1 MTGSFLQDQNIC
13 QRAEAL
19 LSEMN
24 LNQKIGQMTQPER
37 MALTPEE
44 VTQYHLG
51 AVLSG
56 AGSCPGSNLP
66 QDWVNMN
73 DAFWAASMVQ
83 DAQHMAIPLI
93 YGVDATHGN
102 CNVQGATLFPHNIGF
117 GAANDPDLIKRA
129 AAVTAREL
137 LATGVEWGF
146 APMLAVANNIHWGR
160 TYESYS
166 EDPAI
171 VASFA
176 GEFVKGFQGTFDIDG
191 AVACVKHWVGDG
203 GTTNGIDQG
212 ETTLTMTELERTH
225 MTPYYAAI
233 DAGVMT
239 VMVSFNSWNGDKCH
253 SHKYLITD
261 VLKTKLGF
269 DGFVISD
276 FDGIDY
282 LSEDYYEAVGMAVNA
297 GIDMFMISKSWMEFI
312 AHLKR
317 HTQRGT
323 VPMQRIDDAVRRILK
338 VKLAYGLFEK
348 PRPAE
353 RSWSNHDSFGGPQ
366 HRAIAREA
374 VRKSLVLLKNQASL
388 LPLAK
393 HARILVAGKNADNLG
408 HQCGGFSIEL
418 QGSCGNELV
427 KGGSSIWD
435 GIKQVA
441 SAAVLSTEPDAADAD
456 PDLHDVAIVVIGECS
471 YAEGM
476 GDVRTGDH
484 VLVEAGSQIKG
495 IMNVREPYGSTLE
508 LANLH
513 PEDLQTIETIAEKGI
528 PVVVVLVSGRPL
540 VVTREL
546 DISTAFV
553 AAWLPGT
560 EGQGIADVLFGD
572 FDFQGRLSFSWPEC
586 TEDIASHGISDRKPL
601 FPLGYGLNYLNS

>member
-1 MTGSFLQDQNIC
+1 MTGSILHNQTISQK
-13 QRAEAL
+13 AEAL

-24 LNQKIGQMTQPER
+24 LDQKVGQMTQAER
-37 MALTPEE
+37 MTLTPED
-44 VTQYHLG
+44 VMQYHLG
-51 AVLSG
+51 GVLSG
-56 AGSCPGSNLP
+56 AGSSPGNNLP
-66 QDWVNMN
+66 EDWVSMN
-73 DAFWAASMVQ
+73 DAFWAASMTQ

-102 CNVQGATLFPHNIGF
+102 CNVQGATLFPHNIGL
-117 GAANDPDLIKRA
+117 GAANDPDLIRRVA
-129 AAVTAREL
+129 TITAREL

-146 APMLAVANNIHWGR
+146 APMLAVANDIHWGR

-212 ETTLTMTELERTH
+212 ETTLTLTELERTH
-225 MTPYYAAI
+225 MTPYYTAI
-233 DAGVMT
+233 DAGALT

-253 SHKYLITD
+253 SHKYLLTD
-261 VLKTKLGF
+261 VLKTKLRF
-269 DGFVISD
+269 NGFVISD

-282 LSEDYYEAVGMAVNA
+282 LSEDYYEAVALAVNA
-297 GIDMFMISKSWMEFI
+297 GIDMFMISGSWKEFI

-317 HTQRGT
+317 HAQRGT
-323 VPMQRIDDAVRRILK
+323 VSMKRIDDAVRRILK
-338 VKLAYGLFEK
+338 VKLACGLFDK

-353 RSWSNHDSFGGPQ
+353 RSWSNHHSFGGPE
-366 HRAIAREA
+366 HRNVARES
-374 VRKSLVLLKNQASL
+374 VRKSLVMLKNQASL

-393 HARILVAGKNADNLG
+393 HARILVAGKSAHNIG

-427 KGGSSIWD
+427 KGGTSIWA

-441 SAAVLSTEPDAADAD
+441 PSAVLSTEPDAADAD
-456 PDLHDVAIVVIGECS
+456 PDQHDVAIVVIGECP

-495 IMNVREPYGSTLE
+495 IMNVREPYGNTLE
-508 LANLH
+508 LASLH
-513 PEDLQTIETIAEKGI
+513 PEDLRVIKSIAEKGV

-540 VVTREL
+540 VVNQEL
-546 DISTAFV
+546 DASTAFV

-560 EGQGIADVLFGD
+560 EGQGVADVLFGD
-572 FDFQGRLSFSWPEC
+572 FDFQGRLSFSWPEY
-586 TEDIASHGISDRKPL
+586 TDDIPNHRKRERKPL
-601 FPLGYGLNYLNS
+601 FPLGYGLSYLD